1 MRAGKTLRA
10 MEEIKKDKLSG
21 YLTCLPL
28 EQLERWF
35 NYETYANIVLT
46 FLYDDIKA

>member
-21 YLTCLPL
+21 YLPCLPL
-28 EQLERWF
+28 EQLEGWF
-35 NYETYANIVLT
+35 NYETYANIGLV
-46 FLYDDIKA
+46 FLYDGIKA